1 MSHSSCKELLDRL
14 VPRYR
19 ISPWKEKGR
28 ILDEFVAGTG
38 YDRKHSVKLLNRGI
52 QADPPKK
59 RMPPRCYGEAVR
71 LALITVWKAANRIC
85 SRRLMPFLEDFVAA
99 LERFGHLSLDG
110 DVRERLL
117 AMSPA
122 TADRLLYH
130 ERHPAGS
137 TISTTRRGKLLKH
150 LIPIRTFFD
159 WNDLA
164 PGFVEADLVAHC
176 GNNVEGAYL
185 NTLTLTDIATG
196 WTECLALL
204 RRSEADVSAA
214 IHAVRQR
221 LPFPLLG
228 LDTDNGGEFINYDLL
243 RYCEKEKITFTR
255 ARTYR
260 KNDQAHVEE
269 KNGSVVRRLVGYD
282 RYEGMDAWRALTSLY
297 GVLRLYVNFF
307 QPSVKL
313 LSKERKEGRT
323 IKRYDKAQTPYQR
336 VLSSTAVGEAPK
348 IQLLESYESLD
359 PVAILKDMERLQ
371 DQFWEYAH
379 KKCSPATGIL
389 SASDLIAKD
398 TGPPNPAVKLSSNSD
413 EKSPGITKT
422 VRMYRRTK
430 KPSVPRT
437 WRTRI
442 DPFADVWRQIYLQLE
457 IDPSRTAKELL
468 LDLQRR
474 YPEKYPHGQLRTLQR
489 RVRQH
494 RREQLYL
501 NPGILNQPDATTSR
515 IGKQPRQSLIAN
527 TEGGIDDRP
536 SPNSGS

>member
-1 MSHSSCKELLDRL
+1 LLDRL

-19 ISPWKEKGR
+19 ISTWKEKGL
-28 ILDEFVAGTG
+28 ILDEFVSGTG

-52 QADPPKK
+52 KGEPPRK
-59 RMPPRCYGEAVR
+59 RMPPRRYDEPVR
-71 LALITVWKAANRIC
+71 LALVTVWKAANRIC
-85 SRRLMPFLEDFVAA
+85 SKRLMPFLPDFVAA
-99 LERFGHLSLDG
+99 LERFGHLSLIG
-110 DVRERLL
+110 EVRERLL
-117 AMSPA
+117 AMSAA

-150 LIPIRTFFD
+150 QIPIRTFFD

-176 GNNVEGAYL
+176 GESAEGAYL

-196 WTECLALL
+196 WTECLALI

-228 LDTDNGGEFINYDLL
+228 LDTDNGGEFINFDLL

-255 ARTYR
+255 SRAYR

-282 RYEGMDAWRALTSLY
+282 RYEGMEAWRALTALY

-323 IKRYDKAQTPYQR
+323 TKRYDKAQTPYQR
-336 VLSSTAVGEAPK
+336 ILSSTAVGEGGK
-348 IQLLESYESLD
+348 TQLRASYERLD
-359 PVAILKDMERLQ
+359 PVVILKELEHLQ
-371 DQFWEYAH
+371 DRFWEHAH
-379 KKCSPATGIL
+379 KKGSPATGIEV
-389 SASDLIAKD
+389 ACGLIAQNANLPKPVV
-398 TGPPNPAVKLSSNSD
+398 TLPAPGA
-413 EKSPGITKT
+413 ETSPAARKT
-422 VRMYRRTK
+422 VRTYRRTR
-430 KPSVPRT
+430 KPSPPRT
-437 WRTRI
+437 WRTRT
-442 DPFADVWRQIYLQLE
+442 DPFADVWGQIQLQLE
-457 IDPSRTAKELL
+457 INPSRSAKELF
-468 LDLQRR
+468 LDLQQR
-474 YPEKYPHGQLRTLQR
+474 YPGKHPHGQLRTLQR
-489 RVRQH
+489 RVKQH

-501 NPGILNQPDATTSR
+501 SQSIPGAWANPVPQDNG
-515 IGKQPRQSLIAN
+515 
-527 TEGGIDDRP
+527 
-536 SPNSGS
+536 